1 MILKRLLSAINKT
14 ASEGSVKYLGGAP
27 TVNANKNSVQASQLN
42 TSTLKENGVKKQ
54 LNGLEDTTKNFMKRS
69 RTTRFCNK
77 CNTTYYEGALDF
89 LSDEKQYCPVC
100 DNGKDDN
107 ETSI

>member
-27 TVNANKNSVQASQLN
+27 TVNAKKASVQTSQSN
-42 TSTLKENGVKKQ
+42 TSIPKESAVKKQ
-54 LNGLEDTTKNFMKRS
+54 LNGLKDITKNFMNRS
-69 RTTRFCNK
+69 RTTRICDK

-89 LSDEKQYCPVC
+89 LSDEKRYCPVC

>member
-1 MILKRLLSAINKT
+1 MILKTLLNVLSKT
-14 ASEGSVKYLGGAP
+14 ASDESVKYLGGNLTA
-27 TVNANKNSVQASQLN
+27 NANKNSAQTSQSN
-42 TSTLKENGVKKQ
+42 TSTPKESVVKKQ
-54 LNGLEDTTKNFMKRS
+54 SNGLRDTTKNFMNRS
-69 RTTRFCNK
+69 RTTRICDK

-89 LSDEKQYCPVC
+89 LSDEKRYCPVC

>member
-1 MILKRLLSAINKT
+1 MILKRLLDALDKT
-14 ASEGSVKYLGGAP
+14 AKDATVAYLGGAP
-27 TVNANKNSVQASQLN
+27 TVNAKKASVQTSQSN
-42 TSTLKENGVKKQ
+42 TSIPKESAVKKQ
-54 LNGLEDTTKNFMKRS
+54 LNGLKDTTKNFMNRS
-69 RTTRFCNK
+69 RTTRICDK

-89 LSDEKQYCPVC
+89 LSDEKRYCPVC